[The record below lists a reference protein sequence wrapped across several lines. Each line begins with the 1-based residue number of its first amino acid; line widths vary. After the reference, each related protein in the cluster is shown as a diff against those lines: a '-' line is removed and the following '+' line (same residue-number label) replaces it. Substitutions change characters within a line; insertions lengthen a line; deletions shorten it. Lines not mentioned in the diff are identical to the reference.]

1 MRSVSSAVEVR
12 PTQCTLPSRPTRNLE
27 KFHLMGSVWP
37 EDNLRNRQTSWAFGP
52 LTLTFSSISMP
63 VMSPW
68 NLAQMNSA
76 TSSAEP
82 LSWLLKMKNRRR
94 RRRKSID
101 EKKKERRKKMLL
113 HTREIDYKGK
123 RA

>member
-68 NLAQMNSA
+68 NLALMNSA

-82 LSWLLKMKNRRR
+82 LSWLLQMKTEEEEEEEENQ
-94 RRRKSID
+94 
-101 EKKKERRKKMLL
+101 
-113 HTREIDYKGK
+113 
-123 RA
+123 